1 MNATTVPRP
10 GFGARKYRRGNHHTQ
25 NVTSSSFLINQSFR
39 EERFGSYTY
48 SAYML
53 QGALSEKVL
62 AIIS

>member
-1 MNATTVPRP
+1 MTNATTVPRP

-48 SAYML
+48 SAYM
-53 QGALSEKVL
+53 
-62 AIIS
+62 